1 MSLPCLDDG
10 LVKFGTM
17 RNIFI
22 LEVRA
27 KQQQEVPKFTALN
40 YIDRLDEV
48 SASKSKTRREMIYLV
63 ISNNEI
69 DKMF

>member
-1 MSLPCLDDG
+1 MSTYCKILLKDGKMSLPCLDDG

-27 KQQQEVPKFTALN
+27 KQQQKVPKFAALN
-40 YIDRLDEV
+40 YVDRLDEV
-48 SASKSKTRREMIYLV
+48 SASKSK
-63 ISNNEI
+63 N
-69 DKMF
+69 